1 MPINIERA
9 KNVSIRL
16 LEKDIKIYKEF
27 IPTIRQMDDR
37 SFENLFLCN
46 MKYNYKIKSY
56 QFKLLLS
63 KYDNFKEILYQWY
76 ENANT
81 YEYLEEL

>member
-9 KNVSIRL
+9 KNVSISL

-37 SFENLFLCN
+37 SFENLFLGS

-56 QFKLLLS
+56 QFKLLL
-63 KYDNFKEILYQWY
+63 
-76 ENANT
+76 
-81 YEYLEEL
+81 

>member
-1 MPINIERA
+1 
-9 KNVSIRL
+9 
-16 LEKDIKIYKEF
+16 
-27 IPTIRQMDDR
+27 MDDR
-37 SFENLFLCN
+37 SFENLFFGN

-81 YEYLEEL
+81 YECLEEL